1 MEKTTLIFG
10 LLLITTI
17 LASCHRGRST
27 YMTEQ
32 QREQLETTYDSLQ
45 NAYKTLVAEY
55 ETSPDSLPADL
66 QSLYAQM
73 QQMHGQME
81 TNHRQMMSGDMGG
94 GHMQGDGMMG
104 GGMRMSMQRQGHM
117 TGEWYQ
123 QMMGMHGQMAAM
135 HREMGQQSMAEMH
148 RQLSDRFGKM
158 MKMIPGIDEPSGVS
172 SNEEIDP
179 SALNGKTLYAQNCAS
194 CHGSDAGGI
203 AGVFPPLVNSKWVT
217 GDKSVPLR
225 ILLHG
230 LSGEIEV
237 SGQTYRGSMPS
248 FRARLSEAE
257 MAAILNY
264 LRGQSEDDLPEITQD
279 DVSRVAKTYSKRNRP
294 WNASELQPQ
303 SNE

>member
-1 MEKTTLIFG
+1 MRNPALKFVLV
-10 LLLITTI
+10 LLVTVFFS
-17 LASCHRGRST
+17 SCHMGRSN
-27 YMTEQ
+27 YMSGEQ
-32 QREQLETTYDSLQ
+32 RRQLETTYDSLQ

-66 QSLYAQM
+66 QSLYTQM

-81 TNHRQMMSGDMGG
+81 TNHRQMMSGNME

-117 TGEWYQ
+117 TGDWYQ
-123 QMMGMHGQMAAM
+123 QMMGMHEQMAAM
-135 HREMGQQSMAEMH
+135 HQNMGQQPMAEMH
-148 RQLSDRFGKM
+148 RQLSGRFKQM
-158 MKMIPGIDEPSGVS
+158 MGMIPGIDEPSGVS

-203 AGVFPPLVNSKWVT
+203 AGAFPPLVNSKWVAS
-217 GDKSVPLR
+217 DKSVPIR

-230 LSGEIEV
+230 INGEIKV
-237 SGQTYRGSMPS
+237 NGQTYQGVMPS
-248 FRARLSEAE
+248 FKARLSASEI
-257 MAAILNY
+257 AAILNY
-264 LRGQSEDDLPEITQD
+264 LRSQSGGDLPEITRD

-294 WNASELQPQ
+294 WNASGLQPR